1 MSSRVHLS
9 FIIGLLLVIGV
20 GGILYK
26 NLVIGYPVLPKQQSQ
41 VWTVEAHIKFNAED
55 GPVKVSFA
63 VPGEQASLGVLE
75 EEGISLGYGFISP
88 ADDEDE
94 VLHRRV
100 VWSKELAEGQQHL
113 YYRVVAYQKNN
124 RSNLGSFIPPAPE
137 IDMQYGEE
145 PLRTAVQG
153 MVHEALQY
161 SADASTCTGYLIQL
175 FHADDPSQNVK
186 FLLRNSKTDLDRA
199 CVLQQVLLAA
209 DIDAYLIRGLY
220 LKESR
225 NRQELIPALMIR
237 NGEKWQTF
245 LADRPQPGVPASFLA
260 WQRGGESLIDLMGG
274 SGAQISFSVLK
285 SRRSL
290 VGVVETASARRG
302 NMWTQFSLYNLPIE
316 QQNTYRL
323 LMMVPLGALV
333 VVILRNV
340 VGIRTSGTFMP
351 ILLALAFLETKL
363 LAGLIIFLMVIG
375 VGLSVR
381 SSLSR
386 LNLLLIP
393 RISAVVVV
401 VIGIMVSV
409 SVFGYLMQMPFA
421 RSVTLFPTIILAWTV
436 ERLSVLWEEDGPKE
450 VGLQT
455 AGSLLAAVLCY
466 FVMGNTTLGYMIFTF
481 PEMLLVVLAVIL
493 MFGQYTGYRLSE
505 LRRFAPFSGER
516 L

>member
-1 MSSRVHLS
+1 MSSRIHLF
-9 FIIGLLLVIGV
+9 FIIGLLLSLGL

-26 NLVIGYPVLPKQQSQ
+26 KLVIGYPILPKQQSQ
-41 VWTVEAHIKFNAED
+41 VWTVEAHIKFNAE
-55 GPVKVSFA
+55 GGAVKVSFA
-63 VPGEQASLGVLE
+63 VPGDQAAIGVLE
-75 EEGISLGYGFISP
+75 EEGVSLGYGFISP
-88 ADDEDE
+88 ADDVDE
-94 VLHRRV
+94 ALHRRV
-100 VWSKELAEGQQHL
+100 VWSKAQAEGQQHL

-124 RSNLGSFIPPAPE
+124 RRNLGDFMTTAAE
-137 IDMQYGEE
+137 VDTQYAEE
-145 PLRTAVQG
+145 PRRTAVQG
-153 MVHEALQY
+153 LIQEALQY

-175 FHADDPSQNVK
+175 FHADEPNQNVK
-186 FLLRNSKTDLDRA
+186 LLTRNCETDLDRA
-199 CVLQQVLLAA
+199 RVLQQILLAA
-209 DIDAYLIRGLY
+209 DIDAHLIRGLY

-237 NGEKWQTF
+237 NGEKWETF

-274 SGAQISFSVLK
+274 TCAQTSFSVLR

-290 VGVVETASARRG
+290 VGVVEAASARQG
-302 NMWTQFSLYNLPIE
+302 NIWAQFSLYNLPID
-316 QQNTYRL
+316 QQNAYRL

-386 LNLLLIP
+386 LDLLLVP

-409 SVFGYLMQMPFA
+409 SVFGHLMQMPFA

-466 FVMGNTTLGYMIFTF
+466 FVMGSTTLGYMIFTF

-505 LRRFAPFSGER
+505 LRRFAPFDGEW

>member
-1 MSSRVHLS
+1 M
-9 FIIGLLLVIGV
+9 
-20 GGILYK
+20 
-26 NLVIGYPVLPKQQSQ
+26 
-41 VWTVEAHIKFNAED
+41 TTAAEVD
-55 GPVKVSFA
+55 T
-63 VPGEQASLGVLE
+63 
-75 EEGISLGYGFISP
+75 
-88 ADDEDE
+88 
-94 VLHRRV
+94 
-100 VWSKELAEGQQHL
+100 
-113 YYRVVAYQKNN
+113 
-124 RSNLGSFIPPAPE
+124 
-137 IDMQYGEE
+137 QYAEE

-153 MVHEALQY
+153 LIQEALQY

-175 FHADDPSQNVK
+175 FHADEPNQNVK
-186 FLLRNSKTDLDRA
+186 LLTRNCETDLDRA
-199 CVLQQVLLAA
+199 RVLQQILLAA
-209 DIDAYLIRGLY
+209 DIDAHLIRGLY

-237 NGEKWQTF
+237 NGEKWETF

-274 SGAQISFSVLK
+274 TCAQTSFSVLR

-290 VGVVETASARRG
+290 VGVVEAASARQG
-302 NMWTQFSLYNLPIE
+302 NIWAQFSLYNLPID
-316 QQNTYRL
+316 QQNAYRL

-386 LNLLLIP
+386 LDLLLVP

-409 SVFGYLMQMPFA
+409 SVFGHLMQMPFA

-466 FVMGNTTLGYMIFTF
+466 FVMGSTTLGYMIFTF

-505 LRRFAPFSGER
+505 LRRFAPFDGEW

>member
-1 MSSRVHLS
+1 
-9 FIIGLLLVIGV
+9 
-20 GGILYK
+20 
-26 NLVIGYPVLPKQQSQ
+26 
-41 VWTVEAHIKFNAED
+41 
-55 GPVKVSFA
+55 
-63 VPGEQASLGVLE
+63 
-75 EEGISLGYGFISP
+75 
-88 ADDEDE
+88 
-94 VLHRRV
+94 
-100 VWSKELAEGQQHL
+100 
-113 YYRVVAYQKNN
+113 
-124 RSNLGSFIPPAPE
+124 
-137 IDMQYGEE
+137 
-145 PLRTAVQG
+145 
-153 MVHEALQY
+153 
-161 SADASTCTGYLIQL
+161 
-175 FHADDPSQNVK
+175 
-186 FLLRNSKTDLDRA
+186 
-199 CVLQQVLLAA
+199 
-209 DIDAYLIRGLY
+209 
-220 LKESR
+220 
-225 NRQELIPALMIR
+225 MIR
-237 NGEKWQTF
+237 NGEKWETF

-274 SGAQISFSVLK
+274 TCAQTSFSVLR

-290 VGVVETASARRG
+290 VGVVEAASARQG
-302 NMWTQFSLYNLPIE
+302 NIWAQFSLYNLPID
-316 QQNTYRL
+316 QQNAYRL

-386 LNLLLIP
+386 LDLLLVP

-409 SVFGYLMQMPFA
+409 SVFGHLMQMPFA

-455 AGSLLAAVLCY
+455 AGSLLPAVLCY
-466 FVMGNTTLGYMIFTF
+466 FVMGSTTLGYMIFTF

-505 LRRFAPFSGER
+505 LRRFAPFDGEW

>member
-1 MSSRVHLS
+1 MSSRIYLF
-9 FIIGLLLVIGV
+9 FIIGLLLAIGL

-26 NLVIGYPVLPKQQSQ
+26 KLVVGYPILPKQQSQ
-41 VWTVEAHIKFNAED
+41 VWTVEAHIKFHAED

-63 VPGEQASLGVLE
+63 VPGEQAAVGMLE
-75 EEGISLGYGFISP
+75 EEGVSLGYGFVSP
-88 ADDEDE
+88 ADDEDQA
-94 VLHRRV
+94 LHRRV

-113 YYRVVAYQKNN
+113 YYRVAVYQKNN
-124 RSNLGSFIPPAPE
+124 RRNLGSFAPTVIE
-137 IDMQYGEE
+137 ADAQYGEE

-153 MVHEALQY
+153 LVDEARQY

-175 FHADDPSQNVK
+175 IHADEPNQNVR
-186 FLLRNSKTDLDRA
+186 FLTRNCKTDLDRA
-199 CVLQQVLLAA
+199 RVLQQILLAA

-220 LKESR
+220 LNESR
-225 NRQELIPALMIR
+225 NQQELIPALMIR
-237 NGEKWQTF
+237 NGEKWETF
-245 LADRPQPGVPASFLA
+245 LSDRPQPGVPSSFLA

-274 SGAQISFSVLK
+274 HGARILFSVLEN
-285 SRRSL
+285 RRPL
-290 VGVVETASARRG
+290 VGVVETASMRKG
-302 NMWTQFSLYNLPIE
+302 NVLTRFSLYNLPID
-316 QQNTYRL
+316 QQNACRL
-323 LMMVPLGALV
+323 LMMMPLGALV
-333 VVILRNV
+333 VVVLRNV

-351 ILLALAFLETKL
+351 ILLALAFLETTL
-363 LAGLIIFLMVIG
+363 LSGLIIFLIVIG
-375 VGLSVR
+375 MGLWVR

-386 LNLLLIP
+386 LDLLLVP

-409 SVFGYLMQMPFA
+409 SIFGHLMQMPFA

-450 VGLQT
+450 VGVQA

-466 FVMGNTTLGYMIFTF
+466 FVMGSATLSYMVFTF
-481 PEMLLVVLAVIL
+481 PEMLLVVLSVIL

-505 LRRFAPFSGER
+505 LYRFAPFEGEG